1 LPCKGCAGRMRKLLE
16 RDGYVYDD
24 ESKDWTAPDG
34 RKVKDEDVELHHSRE
49 AAKLLVEKLRRYV

>member
-1 LPCKGCAGRMRKLLE
+1 MRKLLE